1 MQNKIPKD
9 YVIATGQNHSVKDF
23 INMTTKILNLKT
35 QWVGKGL
42 NEKLINKLNKK
53 IIIEID
59 KKYFRPTEVENLKG
73 DYLNAKKDLKWKPKT
88 NFKNLVKMM
97 IEADLKRN

>member
-1 MQNKIPKD
+1 
-9 YVIATGQNHSVKDF
+9 
-23 INMTTKILNLKT
+23 MTTKILNLKT

-73 DYLNAKKDLKWKPKT
+73 DYLRAKKDLKWKPKT
-88 NFKNLVKMM
+88 NFKDLVKMM

>member
-1 MQNKIPKD
+1 M
-9 YVIATGQNHSVKDF
+9 G
-23 INMTTKILNLKT
+23 
-35 QWVGKGL
+35 GKGL

-73 DYLNAKKDLKWKPKT
+73 NYLKAKKDLKWNPKT